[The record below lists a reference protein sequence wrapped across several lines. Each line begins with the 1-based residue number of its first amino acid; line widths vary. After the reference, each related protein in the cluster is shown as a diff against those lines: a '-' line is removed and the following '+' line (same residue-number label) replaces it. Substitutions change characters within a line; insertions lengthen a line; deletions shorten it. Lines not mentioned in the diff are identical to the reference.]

1 MRLLNMKRMYSLSYL
16 INFGRISEF
25 FLVQIINLYTYFVK
39 IVNFLISIVTKVLF
53 YNKIIIELVMSIF
66 TTSAT
71 FTTFI
76 NTYSVCTCLSQTSL
90 VDAINSDSI
99 GSQLNI
105 SGSWYTKLVDAT
117 FSRFST
123 GFWHSKLL
131 TEFSSVEDIKL
142 HL

>member
-1 MRLLNMKRMYSLSYL
+1 MYSLSYL

-39 IVNFLISIVTKVLF
+39 IVNYFYFLF

-131 TEFSSVEDIKL
+131 TEFPSVEDIKL